1 MERITRD
8 AVLAFNIILFSK
20 LDLHECRY
28 LFPVLTTKSCP
39 TNEAQWL
46 ERSSTLNCNETNGY
60 MCIPNGKI
68 TVLLEFCYHKPR
80 TIIPNGSCLVLH
92 EHSFAVD
99 DFKCRRFSFGCPYK
113 TYFSNE
119 IYKHQNCISIGKG
132 CFLAEPFCNWTT
144 TTKTTTA
151 TSKYSTEE
159 NIKPGS
165 NEYVWPWLWIFGG
178 IFICGSLLT
187 IILSAI
193 DNTYKRETY
202 SKTPKKSQ
210 YGEKSEKS
218 TIQEQRSL
226 LSKNH

>member
-8 AVLAFNIILFSK
+8 AVLAFSIILFSK
-20 LDLHECRY
+20 LDLYGCGYR
-28 LFPVLTTKSCP
+28 FPVLTTKSCP

-60 MCIPNGKI
+60 MCIPNGEI
-68 TVLLEFCYHKPR
+68 TVLFEFCYHKPR
-80 TIIPNGSCLVLH
+80 TIIPSGSCLVLD

-99 DFKCRRFSFGCPYK
+99 GFNCRGFSFGCPYK

-119 IYKHQNCISIGKG
+119 IYKHQKCISIGKG

-144 TTKTTTA
+144 TTKTITA

-165 NEYVWPWLWIFGG
+165 NTYSWFWMLGG
-178 IFICGSLLT
+178 IFICGLLLT
-187 IILSAI
+187 IISFGI
-193 DNTYKRETY
+193 DNTRKPETY
-202 SKTPKKSQ
+202 SKTPQKYQ
-210 YGEKSEKS
+210 YGEKSEKIP
-218 TIQEQRSL
+218 TQEQRSL
-226 LSKNH
+226 LSKDH